1 MTDFD
6 LDAYLRRIGY
16 AGPRTT
22 SLETLAAV
30 HRAHAT
36 AIPFENLDPLLGRP
50 VLLDTVSLQQ
60 KLVAQRRGGFCY
72 EHNLLLG
79 AALRAIGFSVTDL
92 AARVR
97 WNMPP
102 EVTRPRTHMLLAV
115 NVAAQ
120 RYVVDAGFG
129 GHTLT
134 APLRMDRRIPQR
146 TPHGPFRLLYSEGLY
161 EMQAE
166 AGPPEQREWRTLYT
180 FDQQA
185 QLQSDYEMAC
195 WYLCHHP
202 ESVFRSALLAA
213 RPTPDGGR
221 IALRDQHF
229 TRYRPDGSSE
239 SRTIDSAE
247 ELRSTLQ
254 QQFGLP
260 AEALDALDALP
271 AKLDEVAAASGP
283 AAA

>member
-16 AGPRTT
+16 TGPRTI

-30 HRAHAT
+30 HRAHAS

-50 VLLDTVSLQQ
+50 LQLDIVSLQH

-72 EHNLLLG
+72 EQNLLLG
-79 AALRAIGFSVTDL
+79 AALRAIGFGVTDL

-146 TPHGPFRLLYSEGLY
+146 TPHGAFRLLYSEGLY

-166 AGPPEQREWRTLYT
+166 VGAPDQREWRTLYT
-180 FDQQA
+180 FDQQP

-202 ESVFRSALLAA
+202 ESIFRTALLAA
-213 RPTPDGGR
+213 RPTADGGR
-221 IALRDQHF
+221 IALRDQFF
-229 TRYRPDGSSE
+229 TRYRPDGSAE
-239 SRTIDSAE
+239 AQTLDSPDA
-247 ELRSTLQ
+247 LHSTLQ
-254 QQFGLP
+254 HHFGMSP
-260 AEALDALDALP
+260 EALSALDALP
-271 AKLDEVAAASGP
+271 AKLNEIAAAGGP
-283 AAA
+283 TAA

>member
-16 AGPRTT
+16 AGPRTI

-36 AIPFENLDPLLGRP
+36 SIPFENLDPLLGKP
-50 VLLDTVSLQQ
+50 LKLDLVSLQH
-60 KLVAQRRGGFCY
+60 KLVVQRRGGFCY
-72 EHNLLLG
+72 EQNLLLG
-79 AALRAIGFSVTDL
+79 AALRAIGFTVTDL

-102 EVTRPRTHMLLAV
+102 ETTRPRTHMLLAV

-146 TPHGPFRLLYSEGLY
+146 TPHGPFRLLYGEGLY
-161 EMQAE
+161 ELQAE
-166 AGPPEQREWRTLYT
+166 AGPPEQREWRALYT

-185 QLQSDYEMAC
+185 QLLSDYEMAC

-202 ESVFRSALLAA
+202 ESVFRTALLAA
-213 RPTPDGGR
+213 RPTADGGR
-221 IALRDQHF
+221 IALRDQFF

-239 SRTIDSAE
+239 AQTLDSADA
-247 ELRSTLQ
+247 LRNVLH

-260 AEALDALDALP
+260 DEALDALDALP
-271 AKLDEVAAASGP
+271 AKLEAVAAATGP
-283 AAA
+283 TDA